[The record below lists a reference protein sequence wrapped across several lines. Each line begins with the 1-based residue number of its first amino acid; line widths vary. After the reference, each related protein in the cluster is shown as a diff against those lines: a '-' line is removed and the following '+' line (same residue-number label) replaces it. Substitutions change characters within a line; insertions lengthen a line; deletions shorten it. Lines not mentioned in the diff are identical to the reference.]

1 MTPSQL
7 ALSCSPG
14 QALAIA
20 KLPARHRKVAIA
32 VLCTRMPHYEIAA
45 AVGLDPFT
53 FNMLTLGLH
62 TVGMRKRRKI
72 LKAIEKWEEGQAKP

>member
-20 KLPARHRKVAIA
+20 KLPRRHRKVAVAI
-32 VLCTRMPHYEIAA
+32 LCSRMPHYEIAA

-53 FNMLTLGLH
+53 FNMLTLGLY

-72 LKAIEKWEEGQAKP
+72 LKAIEEWEARQAKS